1 MNDILEQERCQLD
14 RLEITEKR
22 IIELEEEIRV
32 MKRRLLQIPTFIDTG
47 SFLKEGG

>member
-1 MNDILEQERCQLD
+1 MNDIMEQEECQLD
-14 RLEITEKR
+14 RLEKAERHIV
-22 IIELEEEIRV
+22 ELVEEIRV